1 MKAVKRSPE
10 ETKQIIDGIAVII
23 KPIFAKY
30 NVHKLGLFGAYALG
44 LQSEISNVDIWC
56 ERGDVTNFQALMSLE
71 KEVKEALG
79 KPVNIQFADADLSPY
94 YLQDITATFTD
105 LTDEEYRDK

>member
-1 MKAVKRSPE
+1 MNVEKRSPE
-10 ETKQIIDGIAVII
+10 ETKKIIDEIAAVI

-56 ERGDVTNFQALMSLE
+56 ERGGVTNFNALMSVE
-71 KEVKEALG
+71 KEIKEALG
-79 KPVNIQFADADLSPY
+79 KPVNIQFSDADLSPY
-94 YLQDITATFTD
+94 YLQDITATFVD
-105 LTDEEYRDK
+105 LTDEEYK